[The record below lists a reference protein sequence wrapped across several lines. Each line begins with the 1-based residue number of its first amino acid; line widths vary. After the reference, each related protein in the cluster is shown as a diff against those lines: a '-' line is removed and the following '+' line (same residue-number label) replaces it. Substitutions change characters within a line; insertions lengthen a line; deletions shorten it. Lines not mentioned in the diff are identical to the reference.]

1 MNRMKADAVVIGGG
15 LGGTLAAWVLAKR
28 GYQVVLTEETDWV
41 GGQLTSQAVPPDE
54 HPWIEQTGCTDSY
67 REFRQQV
74 RHYYRRRVRPD
85 LVCDEARFYEHFNPG
100 NAWVSRISHEPA
112 AAHGILQQWL
122 RPFVE
127 EGRLHI
133 LYDTI
138 PVRAQTEGD
147 QVQEVTVRHLKSGE
161 ETALAGDYFVDATEY
176 GDLLPL
182 AGVEYNVGAD
192 SRHDTGE
199 PHAPD
204 EANPEDTQAFTVV
217 IAVEMLPEHAAHL
230 TAPIPQP
237 EMYEFWRSFYH
248 EGSPYPLLSWWDTK
262 PNANDEYRCFTF
274 LPGSSELPMWTYRR
288 VVDAAQFRIG
298 EAEGDISLI
307 NWPQND
313 YSLASIIEM
322 PYEERQQHVERAKQ
336 LSLSLLYWLQT
347 EAPREDGGTGYPGL
361 RLCGKAVGTED
372 GLAKSPYIRESR
384 RIQAIYTITEADVNK
399 ELRQGKGEGIRRYED
414 SVGVGHYFL
423 DLHMTAKSRRSMF
436 IPAYRYEIPLGALIP
451 KRVQNVL
458 PACKN
463 IGTTQ
468 IANGCYRLHPTEWNI
483 GESIGHLVAYALDN
497 GVTPHEVHGH
507 MPHLKAYQKELDEA
521 GIQRSWPFDGTDV
534 QH

>member
-1 MNRMKADAVVIGGG
+1 MKNMKADAVVIGGG
-15 LGGTLAAWVLAKR
+15 LGGTLAAWTLAKR

-54 HPWIEQTGCTDSY
+54 HPWIEQTGCTGSY

-74 RHYYRRRVRPD
+74 RRYYRQRVQPD
-85 LVCDEARFYEHFNPG
+85 QVRGEAYFDEHFNPG
-100 NAWVSRISHEPA
+100 NAWVSRLSHEPNV
-112 AAHGILQQWL
+112 AHGILQKWL

-138 PVRAQTEGD
+138 PIQAQAEGD
-147 QVQEVTVRHLKSGE
+147 KVQQVTVRHL
-161 ETALAGDYFVDATEY
+161 TTIAGDYFVDATEC

-182 AGVEYNVGAD
+182 TGVEYNVGAE
-192 SRHDTGE
+192 SQQNTGE
-199 PHAPD
+199 PHALL
-204 EANPEDTQAFTVV
+204 EANQEDTQAFTVV
-217 IAVEMLPEHAAHL
+217 MAVEMLPEHAAHL
-230 TAPIPQP
+230 APSIPQP

-248 EGSPYPLLSWWDTK
+248 EGSPYPLLSWWDMK
-262 PNANDEYRCFTF
+262 PNADDEYRSFTF
-274 LPGSSELPMWTYRR
+274 LPGSSDLPLWTYRR
-288 VVDAAQFRIG
+288 VVDAAQFKEG
-298 EAEGDISLI
+298 ESEGDISLI

-322 PYEERQQHVERAKQ
+322 PYEERMQHVEMAKQ

-384 RIQAIYTITEADVNK
+384 RIQALYTITEADVNK
-399 ELRQGKGEGIRRYED
+399 ELRQDKGEGIRCYED

-436 IPAYRYEIPLGALIP
+436 IPAYPYEIPLGALIP
-451 KRVQNVL
+451 RRVQNVL
-458 PACKN
+458 PASKN

-468 IANGCYRLHPTEWNI
+468 ITNGCYRLHPTEWNI
-483 GESIGHLVAYALDN
+483 GESVGHLIAYALDH
-497 GVTPHEVHGH
+497 GVTPREVHGH
-507 MPHLKAYQKELDEA
+507 SLHLKAYQKELDEA
-521 GIQRSWPFDGTDV
+521 GIQRSWPFEGMN
-534 QH
+534 